1 MGFNMFDLLD
11 PTEDNENFKTVN
23 INIDNLV
30 PSKDNFYKIDNLED
44 LKKSIELVGVQQN
57 LVVKELENG
66 KYQIITGHR
75 RYAASKELV
84 EEGKDQF
91 KSLPCLIYQNKNNK
105 DDELIFLFTNST
117 TRELTDWEKTKQA
130 EKLKEVLANYKG
142 KFQGRKRDIIAQM
155 LNTSP
160 TQVAR
165 MDSINNNLI
174 PGLQEEFK
182 EDNLNISAAY
192 EASTLPKE
200 KQKEILEQYNEKGTI
215 TIKEVKEKKIEVKQD
230 IPPIE
235 ENKIKN
241 ILEVDGDSGE
251 ILNIPRFKINFEI
264 LKELTIDEMANF
276 ICSRCNG
283 GNGCAGFC
291 DLAIECKYDNRH
303 EICIKWLSL
312 QAQKK

>member
-11 PTEDNENFKTVN
+11 PTDNENFKTVD
-23 INIDNLV
+23 ISIDNLV
-30 PSKDNFYKIDNLED
+30 PSKDNFYKIDNLGD
-44 LKKSIELVGVQQN
+44 LKKSIELVGIQQN
-57 LVVKELENG
+57 LVVKEIENG

-84 EEGKDQF
+84 EDGKEQF
-91 KSLPCLIYQNKNNK
+91 KTLPCLIYQNNNK

-182 EDNLNISAAY
+182 EENLNISAAY

-200 KQKEILEQYNEKGTI
+200 KQKEILEQYNVKGSI
-215 TIKEVKEKKIEVKQD
+215 SIKEVKEKKIDIKKD
-230 IPPIE
+230 IPPEKIKV
-235 ENKIKN
+235 ENKN
-241 ILEVDGDSGE
+241 ILEIDGDTGE
-251 ILNIPRFKINFEI
+251 ILNVPRFKTNFEI
-264 LKELTIDEMANF
+264 IKDLTIDEMTDF

-291 DLAIECKYDNRH
+291 DLAIECTYDNRH

-312 QAQKK
+312 QAQKN